1 MKIGLLGFEFD
12 SPNKGCEALGYS
24 FVSLIKK
31 NYPDKV
37 EFYVFTNDELGLF
50 PEYFDDICF
59 EKVPLK
65 IKDFSFQMIKA
76 MRKCDFIFDVTLGDS
91 FSDIY
96 SIDQCLSNIRFKFL
110 AEIFGRKYILLPQTY
125 GPFED
130 KKCRDRSIH
139 ILNHADYIFCRD
151 KKSMEYIRALG
162 IKSTH
167 LQLTT
172 DMAFAL
178 PYNEEKYTIDS
189 NNIKIGINV
198 SGLLWKGG
206 FERKNQFGLSF
217 DYRQFIY
224 DILTYF
230 TDKVNAEVYL
240 IPHVIDNAES
250 ARDDDYRY
258 LKTISENN
266 TFVKIAPAFSSPI
279 DAKKYAFVGK
289 PCDVAALRNYA
300 EMNSTIKKSVIYY
313 FSFFC
318 AGTPSRLANEKMLD
332 ALHCPKDEC
341 KSMIYR
347 GNGWPGRVTAVRND
361 GQEYSMDYNTA
372 WMSIL
377 GRVIRR
383 SCKFCVDSIGEAADI
398 SCGDYWKLDEN
409 NNPSFEEADGVNCIF
424 TWTNKGNELLNL
436 IAKEKN
442 ICIQKE
448 NIDKLKYAQPNHF
461 NRRCTILYKTIAMRM
476 FFRKSP
482 KYAFSKMFLLA
493 KYKSLRDGFRIFKG
507 TVKRIL
513 QGRI

>member
-1 MKIGLLGFEFD
+1 M
-12 SPNKGCEALGYS
+12 
-24 FVSLIKK
+24 
-31 NYPDKV
+31 
-37 EFYVFTNDELGLF
+37 
-50 PEYFDDICF
+50 
-59 EKVPLK
+59 
-65 IKDFSFQMIKA
+65 
-76 MRKCDFIFDVTLGDS
+76 
-91 FSDIY
+91 
-96 SIDQCLSNIRFKFL
+96 SNIRFKFL

-279 DAKKYAFVGK
+279 DAKSFISKMDFFIGSRMHATIASFSSGV
-289 PCDVAALRNYA
+289 PTVAVSYSRKFEGLFGSMNYPYVVHGNEETIEEA
-300 EMNSTIKKSVIYY
+300 ENHIINWFNQRDIIKKQLLKSNSIIEN
-313 FSFFC
+313 SLLFFE
-318 AGTPSRLANEKMLD
+318 TELTK
-332 ALHCPKDEC
+332 
-341 KSMIYR
+341 
-347 GNGWPGRVTAVRND
+347 
-361 GQEYSMDYNTA
+361 
-372 WMSIL
+372 IL
-377 GRVIRR
+377 
-383 SCKFCVDSIGEAADI
+383 EM
-398 SCGDYWKLDEN
+398 E
-409 NNPSFEEADGVNCIF
+409 
-424 TWTNKGNELLNL
+424 
-436 IAKEKN
+436 
-442 ICIQKE
+442 
-448 NIDKLKYAQPNHF
+448 
-461 NRRCTILYKTIAMRM
+461 
-476 FFRKSP
+476 
-482 KYAFSKMFLLA
+482 
-493 KYKSLRDGFRIFKG
+493 
-507 TVKRIL
+507 
-513 QGRI
+513 